1 MLGPA
6 AETHSRMQAEP
17 FYEIPTSNAVTG
29 SRRLHE
35 EGELKKSKHDRLDD
49 LKNACRKEEVL
60 YHRAPMA

>member
-1 MLGPA
+1 
-6 AETHSRMQAEP
+6 MQAEP